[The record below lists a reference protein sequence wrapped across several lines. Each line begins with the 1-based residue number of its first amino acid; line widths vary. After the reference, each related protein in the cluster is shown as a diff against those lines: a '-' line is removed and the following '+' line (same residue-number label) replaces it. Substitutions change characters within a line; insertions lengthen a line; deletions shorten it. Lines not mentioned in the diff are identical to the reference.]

1 MAAKRF
7 GTFEGV
13 FTPTFLSILGVIMYL
28 RLGWVVGTVG
38 LWKALIIIA
47 IANLITVFTCLCVS
61 SIATN
66 MRIGA
71 GGAYAIISKSLGLE
85 IGGAI
90 GIPLYLSQAISIA
103 FYVTGFTECWVSV
116 FPQHPFMVV
125 SIITWFVLLIV
136 SYASAKLAFRLQ
148 YGIIAIV
155 MFSLISFFLGKTTV
169 FNPSF
174 FRAGIAPGS
183 FWMVFAIFFPAVTG
197 ILSGLS
203 MSGELR
209 KPEQNLPRGML
220 SAVGVTFIIYILLAF
235 RFSYVASSSEL
246 ASNTSIIIDLGRWP
260 SLVVAGIMGATISSA
275 LSMFV
280 ASPRTLSAL
289 GKYHAVPFS
298 YYFSKVNRRSE
309 PTNAIIFTAILSLI
323 TIALGTL
330 DKIAGLLTMFF
341 LITYAM
347 LNLSV
352 FIEQLIGIPSF
363 RPAFKINIILPF
375 VGGTGSIIAM
385 FLINPVFS
393 AVAIV
398 VIIAIYLILIQ
409 REVRKNWPDVRK
421 GLFIFIAEQ
430 AMKIATNLP
439 YHPKIW
445 KPNLLIPVEDVK
457 DWSGMVDFLRALA
470 FPSGRITLFKVIE
483 LDKKDPDQ
491 AYRARIARSKKK
503 YSEELFLLTESLKQ
517 EGILASSSIVD
528 SDNFLD
534 GATVVTQAMKDS
546 LFPPNVLFSKLS
558 VDEGKDSAMEE
569 LIVRAE
575 SFNLGVM
582 IFLFNEQFKFGQK
595 KLINLWVREGSPNI
609 HLGIL
614 MALQLKENWDA
625 TIRLINVA
633 ADDEQRKKAHSYLY
647 KVKKMMRMAKD
658 TETRIIQGTFLEAA
672 ENAPLADIN
681 IFGMPEEVN
690 IKEKRLVAK
699 KLNTP
704 LLFLRDSKQE
714 SAIA

>member
-1 MAAKRF
+1 MAVKRF

-38 LWKALIIIA
+38 LRNALFIIA
-47 IANLITVFTCLCVS
+47 IANLITIFTCLCVS

-90 GIPLYLSQAISIA
+90 GIPLYLSQAISVA

-116 FPQHPFMVV
+116 FPNHTFIVV
-125 SIITWFVLLIV
+125 SIITWFILLLV

-155 MFSLISFFLGKTTV
+155 VFSLVSFFLGKTTNY
-169 FNPSF
+169 NPSF
-174 FRAGIAPGS
+174 FREGLEPGS
-183 FWMVFAIFFPAVTG
+183 FWAVFAIFFPAVTG
-197 ILSGLS
+197 ILAGLS

-209 KPEQNLPRGML
+209 KPERNIPLGML
-220 SAVGVTFIIYILLAF
+220 SAVGVTFIIYVLLAF
-235 RFSYVASSSEL
+235 RFSYAASSRDL
-246 ASNTSIIIDLGRWP
+246 AANTSIIIDLGRWP

-298 YYFSKVNRRSE
+298 YYFSRMNKRSE
-309 PTNAIIFTAILSLI
+309 PTNAIIFTALLSFI

-363 RPAFKINIILPF
+363 RPAFKINIVLPF
-375 VGGTGSIIAM
+375 LGGAGSVFAM

-445 KPNLLIPVEDVK
+445 KPNLLIPVEEAK
-457 DWSGMVDFLRALA
+457 DWSGMVDFLRALT

-483 LDKKDPDQ
+483 SDKKDKDQ
-491 AYRARIARSKKK
+491 AYKARLARSRKK
-503 YSEELFLLTESLKQ
+503 YSEELLMLTGSLKQ
-517 EGILASSSIVD
+517 EGILASSSMVD
-528 SDNFLD
+528 SDDFLK
-534 GATVVTQAMKDS
+534 GATVVTQALKDS
-546 LFPPNVLFSKLS
+546 LFPPNVLFAKLS
-558 VDEGKDSAMEE
+558 PDEDRDASIEE
-569 LIVRAE
+569 LIMQAE
-575 SFNLGVM
+575 SFNLGVV
-582 IFLFNEQFKFGQK
+582 IFIFNEQFKFGQK
-595 KLINLWVREGSPNI
+595 KLINLWIREGSPNI

-614 MALQLKENWDA
+614 MALQLQENWEA
-625 TIRLINVA
+625 RIRLINVA
-633 ADDEQRKKAHSYLY
+633 ADDEERIKAQSYLS
-647 KVKKMMRMAKD
+647 KVKKTMRMSKD

-672 ENAPLADIN
+672 DNAPLADIN

-690 IKEKRLVAK
+690 IKEKRFIAK